1 MIKFY
6 RTDDRK
12 IHEEGGIV
20 PGGWIDMVNPT
31 VAEGELI
38 AKRLFKIC
46 WPLWMRKK
54 VLVWNW
60 RMDIR

>member
-20 PGGWIDMVNPT
+20 REDG
-31 VAEGELI
+31 LI
-38 AKRLFKIC
+38 WSIQQ
-46 WPLWMRKK
+46 
-54 VLVWNW
+54 
-60 RMDIR
+60 

>member
-20 PGGWIDMVNPT
+20 PGVDRQKTAN
-31 VAEGELI
+31 
-38 AKRLFKIC
+38 
-46 WPLWMRKK
+46 
-54 VLVWNW
+54 
-60 RMDIR
+60 